1 MNVLVVPCQQ
11 FNVNDNSYKVLDL
24 YFSSGEKVRRNDLLL
39 DLDSSKAVLDIESEG
54 DGYFYTRAQKGQE
67 VSVGETL
74 YIISNDPI
82 NDATVLDGYFT
93 PAVGDKNNQPEGVFT
108 KVVTKNAQKLMIEN
122 GLRETDF
129 VEEVITEDVVNKFL
143 KANVKPSLV
152 LEHANLNKIKRI
164 AFIGAGQGLIQAL
177 DIVLQSGEYIPSH
190 IYDDT
195 PEKQGLVIFNI
206 PVTGPAD
213 VASIVDDFNNNKFDV
228 IINTVSVSIP
238 FRKKMYEALTEQ
250 GVAFANLVHP
260 TAYIGF
266 NNLMGTGNVILTHVS
281 FGPCT
286 QIGNDNFIS
295 ARCNIEHH
303 NQLGDHCTF
312 GPGVMT
318 SGNVTIG
325 NEVKFGTGVFI
336 EPRLKIQD
344 NSIIASGSIINRD
357 IPQHVVAYT
366 HGIKLQF
373 KNLND

>member
-11 FNVNDNSYKVLDL
+11 FNVNDNSYKVLDI
-24 YFSSGEKVRRNDLLL
+24 YFSNGDKVRRNDLLF

-54 DGYFYTRAQKGQE
+54 DGYFYTRAQKGLE

-74 YIISNDPI
+74 YIISHDLINDP
-82 NDATVLDGYFT
+82 AVLDGYFILDT
-93 PAVGDKNNQPEGVFT
+93 GSKGKQNEAVFT
-108 KVVTKNAQKLMIEN
+108 KVVTKNAQRLLIEH
-122 GLRETDF
+122 GLSETDF
-129 VEEVITEDVVNKFL
+129 SEEVITEEVVNKFL
-143 KANVKPSLV
+143 KANTKPSLV
-152 LEHANLNKIKRI
+152 LENANLKKIKRI

-177 DIVLQSGEYIPSH
+177 DIVFESSEFIPCL

-195 PEKQGLVIFNI
+195 AEKQGMEIFNI
-206 PVTGPAD
+206 PVAGPVD
-213 VASIVDDFNNNKFDV
+213 VPCIIDDFNNNKFDV

-238 FRKKMYEALTEQ
+238 FRKKIYEALTAQ
-250 GVAFANLVHP
+250 GIPFANLVHP

-266 NNLMGTGNVILTHVS
+266 NNLMGTGNIILTHVS

-303 NQLGDHCTF
+303 NQMGDHCTF

-318 SGNVTIG
+318 SGNVIIG
-325 NEVKFGTGVFI
+325 SEVKFGTGVFI
-336 EPRLKIQD
+336 EPRLKILD
-344 NSIIASGSIINRD
+344 NSIIASGCIINRD
-357 IPQHVVAYT
+357 IPQNVVAYT
-366 HGIKLQF
+366 HGVKLSF